1 MTRSIKDKR
10 FLTPTEVADMLLVS
24 PITVRQWA
32 QKGVLP
38 ARTTAGG
45 HRRFSREAVEAF
57 ARKLGMGERPSGE
70 PRRVLVVD
78 DDRQLNGLLVELLQA
93 RGGHVVVDCAFD
105 GFEAGSKVHAFKP
118 DVVLLDIMMP
128 GLDGFEVCRRLKSDV
143 TTMHIRVV
151 AMTGHYSPATA
162 QRLLAAGADQF
173 LSKPFSNDEVL
184 AACGLPVAAHAQGA
198 DTADTLTSAE

>member
-1 MTRSIKDKR
+1 MTRTVKDKR

-45 HRRFSREAVEAF
+45 HRRFSREAVQEF
-57 ARKLGMGERPSGE
+57 ARKMGVSEVERNGE
-70 PRRVLVVD
+70 ARRVLVVD
-78 DDRQLNGLLVELLQA
+78 DDRQLNGMLVELLRA
-93 RGGHVVVDCAFD
+93 RGEHVEVDFAFD
-105 GFEAGSKVHAFKP
+105 GFEAGSKVQAFRP
-118 DVVLLDIMMP
+118 HVVLLDIMMP

-143 TTMHIRVV
+143 TTVHIKVV

-162 QRLLAAGADQF
+162 QRILAAGADQF
-173 LSKPFSNDEVL
+173 LRKPFANDDVL
-184 AACGLPVAAHAQGA
+184 AACGVLAA
-198 DTADTLTSAE
+198 TAA